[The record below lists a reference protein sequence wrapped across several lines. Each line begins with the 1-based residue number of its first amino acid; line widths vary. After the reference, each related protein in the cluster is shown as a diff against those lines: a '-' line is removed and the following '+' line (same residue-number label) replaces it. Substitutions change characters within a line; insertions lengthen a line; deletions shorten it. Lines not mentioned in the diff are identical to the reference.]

1 MSGSKTPSSAEYVL
15 DMLPDVTLK
24 DGFMAV
30 KSHSYILVITDVRI
44 IFVREQ
50 TSALRKLSA
59 QLSAAAKSAGKGRKA
74 QFEAGMAAYDV
85 LAQQYEGMSPA
96 AILAKDTDNFAI
108 ERSKITKIKM
118 KSNVGDTLEDRLTIK
133 TKNKTYKMVLNHGM
147 KPVKRAFT
155 RAGLL

>member
-30 KSHSYILVITDVRI
+30 KSHSYILVLTDVRI

-59 QLSAAAKSAGKGRKA
+59 QLSAAAKAAGKGRKA
-74 QFEAGMAAYDV
+74 QFEAGMSAYDV

-108 ERSKITKIKM
+108 ERSKIIKIKL

-133 TKNKTYKMVLNHGM
+133 TKKKSYKMVLNHGM

-155 RAGLL
+155 RAGIL